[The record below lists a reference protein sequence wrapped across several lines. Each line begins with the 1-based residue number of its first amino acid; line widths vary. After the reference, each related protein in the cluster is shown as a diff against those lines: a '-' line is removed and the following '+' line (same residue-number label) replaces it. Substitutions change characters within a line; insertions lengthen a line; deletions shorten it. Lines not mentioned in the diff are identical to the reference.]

1 MQNVTNSFLG
11 TGWAFPPA
19 FDNHFWGPLMV
30 SDAEDIKQS
39 ILIILNTTPGERL
52 MQPEFGC
59 NLKSM
64 VFEIMND
71 GFINDFQNM
80 VMQSLLRFEPRINFT
95 SAEIIKHEP
104 EEGVLYISI
113 NYTIII
119 TNTRHNI
126 VYPFYLTE
134 GTNI

>member
-1 MQNVTNSFLG
+1 MQNVNNSFLG

-19 FDNHFWGPLMV
+19 FDNHFWGALMV

-71 GFINDFQNM
+71 SFINDFQSM
-80 VMQSLLRFEPRINFT
+80 VKQSLLRFEPRINFT
-95 SAEIIKHEP
+95 SAEIIKHEA

-126 VYPFYLTE
+126 VYPFYFTE